1 MAGKK
6 TGVYPVYENQF
17 QVNTGTAAT
26 SEDGTSI
33 TGGTFS
39 NIADMESFS
48 VSFDNGV
55 EEWTPFDQ
63 AGWTRR
69 LMTSKSI
76 TISVSGKRNVAD
88 AGNDFISNKAFK
100 NGRDAEV
107 DIQWTFPDGTK
118 VVFLGAVIN
127 ITEFG
132 AGDSTNVAPLAFD
145 VMSNGK
151 PIVVPAV

>member
-1 MAGKK
+1 MVAKK

-26 SEDGTSI
+26 SSDGSSI

-100 NGRDAEV
+100 NGRDAEA
-107 DIQWTFPDGTK
+107 DFQWTFPDGTK

-132 AGDSTNVAPLAFD
+132 SGDSTNVAPLAFD

-151 PIVVPAV
+151 PIVVPSV

>member
-17 QVNTGTAAT
+17 QVNTGTSAT

-55 EEWTPFDQ
+55 EEWNPFDQ

-76 TISVSGKRNVAD
+76 TISVSGKRNVTD
-88 AGNDFISNKAFK
+88 TGNDYIATKAFK
-100 NGRDAEV
+100 NGRDAEA
-107 DIQWTFPDGTK
+107 DFQWTFPDGTK

-127 ITEFG
+127 ITELG
-132 AGDSTNVAPLAFD
+132 SGDSTNVGPLAFD

-151 PIVVPAV
+151 PVVVPAV